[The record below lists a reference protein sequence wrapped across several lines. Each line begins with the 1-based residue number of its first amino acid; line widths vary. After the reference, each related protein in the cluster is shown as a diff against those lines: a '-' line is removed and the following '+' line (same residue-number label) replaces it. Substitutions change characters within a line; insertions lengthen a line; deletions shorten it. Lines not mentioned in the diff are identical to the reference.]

1 MAARY
6 ILSEFALDLR
16 RRFLALA
23 FNTHND
29 TLRYRLPMMDETCK
43 LIHTRRAS
51 TMINRRVYDKAQI
64 GSKYGMDNAVN
75 RYRYRLR
82 LRMNADRLSY
92 CPAKLDTENPKPS
105 PLGLDRW

>member
-29 TLRYRLPMMDETCK
+29 TLRYGLPMMDETCK

-51 TMINRRVYDKAQI
+51 TMIDCRAYDKAQI
-64 GSKYGMDNAVN
+64 CSKYAADNAVN
-75 RYRYRLR
+75 RYRLR
-82 LRMNADRLSY
+82 LRMNADRLSNR
-92 CPAKLDTENPKPS
+92 PAKLDTVNPKPS
-105 PLGLDRW
+105 PLGLDRS